1 MKTAGGTAHLSPVSD
16 HAGETRGEAIARRR
30 QELGGVSQHGLYKW
44 MLEQADLINAPIEP
58 VRRETMIKAEADNPS
73 VSDDTYSRIN
83 WWLDRFERST
93 EGMENVSEELREGHL
108 VTFQLS
114 GNFGVDVTVKGP
126 VENLAE
132 LESAV
137 EKLLRGMRDPN
148 Q

>member
-16 HAGETRGEAIARRR
+16 HGGETRGEAIIRRR
-30 QELGGVSQHGLYKW
+30 KELGSISQHGFAKW
-44 MLEQADLINAPIEP
+44 MAEQADLIDMPIKH
-58 VRRETMIKAEADNPS
+58 VRRETLINAEK
-73 VSDDTYSRIN
+73 DDPGVEDETYDRIN
-83 WWLDRFERST
+83 WWLDRFERAT
-93 EGMENVSEELREGHL
+93 EGMENVAEEPDQGHF

-132 LESAV
+132 LEAAV
-137 EKLLRGMRDPN
+137 EKLLRGMRDSN